1 MCRFFA
7 LDCYKFVAIIESK
20 KKHICSISRGGENV
34 TNLHDIRV
42 RRGLSQTELAR
53 LVNCSRLSIS
63 RWEQGVTIPS
73 GKNLLLL
80 AQILHVTP
88 NELLAKEEANDTR
101 HEKSRP

>member
-1 MCRFFA
+1 M
-7 LDCYKFVAIIESK
+7 
-20 KKHICSISRGGENV
+20 
-34 TNLHDIRV
+34 TNLHDVRV

-80 AQILHVTP
+80 ARILHITP
-88 NELLAKEEANDTR
+88 NELLMQKEPVDDQ
-101 HEKSRP
+101 HEKSPGE